1 MYIYENVGVYIY
13 IYIYLHL
20 MIYRCIFVYI
30 NIYTLL
36 NFDSDT
42 YRCNNVTDKVNKR
55 IIQ

>member
-1 MYIYENVGVYIY
+1 MFDSFNAYTHTRVYIY
-13 IYIYLHL
+13 AFDDLQMYIRIY
-20 MIYRCIFVYI
+20 
-30 NIYTLL
+30 IYTLL